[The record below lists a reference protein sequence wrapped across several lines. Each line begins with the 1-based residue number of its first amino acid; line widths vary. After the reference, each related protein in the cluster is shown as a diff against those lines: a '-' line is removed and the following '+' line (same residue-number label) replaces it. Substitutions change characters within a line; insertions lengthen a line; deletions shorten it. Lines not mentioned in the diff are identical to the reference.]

1 MVKLKFLNDEVR
13 QVHAY
18 SNELIEQFRRL
29 VNLIECFVVL
39 HKVNFFVKCIKVQIC
54 KALSIDE

>member
-18 SNELIEQFRRL
+18 SNELIDKFRRL
-29 VNLIECFVVL
+29 VNLLEWFVVL
-39 HKVNFFVKCIKVQIC
+39 HKYFFVKCIIVQIC
-54 KALSIDE
+54 KVISTDK